1 MKSSLGCWRS
11 SRSGSS
17 RVCADLTDPDTRRRA
32 LRALDGAMVEFGV
45 DRGVLVTRHQEES
58 IDVSAGRVRIVPAW
72 RWLLEGVEP
81 G

>member
-1 MKSSLGCWRS
+1 
-11 SRSGSS
+11 
-17 RVCADLTDPDTRRRA
+17 
-32 LRALDGAMVEFGV
+32 MVEFGV